1 MTYEALADFVENR
14 MTMSHVYQPLLI
26 RALVDSGG
34 AATVRQVAQRIGV
47 QPSYLSK
54 VERQEVSPPSEDTIR
69 RLAADLDVDT
79 DVLLALGGKVSQDL
93 METIRKRPVMFA
105 ELIRQVREMP
115 DHAVLRLVREVRDG
129 EW

>member
-1 MTYEALADFVENR
+1 MTGFGEFVRERREAL
-14 MTMSHVYQPLLI
+14 
-26 RALVDSGG
+26 RAQDASFS
-34 AATVRQVAQRIGV
+34 VRQVAQRIGV